1 MGKRKEKKKETAGA
15 KSAIKSQAEEAL
27 KTLMCSVQTW
37 DKLPRG
43 DQKLKFLEEQP
54 RIYPF
59 IVIREFKK
67 SSKHGQKWFLGLMN
81 CLQDFAPM
89 AEPVKEL
96 LYSPD
101 IYTEIKEELAT
112 LLSERGCPLDQDTMN
127 AIKESHSLSS
137 LFISALEKGEEGR
150 IREQLPR
157 LFSLPEERGKSLLK
171 ELLKELEGRAL
182 PLIRAALEEG
192 ENPVTEYLLELL
204 GTTSSEEL
212 HKLLMEVARDS
223 ERKELQKAAKKAVY
237 RLRSSG
243 VDVKIASDQKSILR
257 APEYKFYG
265 AIATTIDG
273 EGNRMLWLARTKALG
288 GLHLINCLLSD
299 IKGILDCSVYD
310 TNKKSYKEINSLIS
324 TQYSAAEIEP
334 EYCSYLIEEA
344 AKLNAKSDTAL
355 PEEYL
360 QARHIIG
367 DAGKTYARP
376 PIYDHFDENDIYP
389 NQMLLN
395 GCGRLLELDEFK
407 GWFISRDKMEPYN
420 FKLQEAQESRIV
432 LSEVS
437 QKERME
443 NIINDAADEL
453 LRGELKTIYR
463 HRLEENAYIL
473 YRKNRQDDAKLALI
487 AAIALDDENLPPH
500 RHPFFIDLARRSLT
514 LTEEET
520 KGRLI
525 SPP

>member
-1 MGKRKEKKKETAGA
+1 M
-15 KSAIKSQAEEAL
+15 KSQAEEAL

-37 DKLPRG
+37 DKMPRG
-43 DQKLKFLEEQP
+43 DQKLKSLEKQP

-101 IYTEIKEELAT
+101 IYSEIKEELAI
-112 LLSERGCPLDQDTMN
+112 LLSERGHPLDQDTMK
-127 AIKESHSLSS
+127 AIKESRSLSS
-137 LFISALEKGEEGR
+137 LFISALEKGEEDR
-150 IREQLPR
+150 IKVQLPR
-157 LFSLPEERGKSLLK
+157 LFSLPEEWGKSLLREVIK
-171 ELLKELEGRAL
+171 EVEGRAL
-182 PLIRAALEEG
+182 PLVRAALQEG

-204 GTTSSEEL
+204 GSTTSEEL
-212 HKLLMEVARDS
+212 HQLLMEVARNH

-243 VDVKIASDQKSILR
+243 VDVKITPDQKSILR
-257 APEYKFYG
+257 PPEYKFYG
-265 AIATTIDG
+265 ATATAIDG
-273 EGNRMLWLARTKALG
+273 EGKRMLWLARTKALG

-310 TNKKSYKEINSLIS
+310 TNKKSYKEINSLIF
-324 TQYSAAEIEP
+324 TQYSAAAIEP
-334 EYCSYLIEEA
+334 EYCSYLIEKA
-344 AKLNAKSDTAL
+344 AKLNAESDTAL

-367 DAGKTYARP
+367 DAGKTYTRP
-376 PIYDHFDENDIYP
+376 PIYEHFDQNDIYP

-395 GCGRLLELDEFK
+395 SCARLLELEEFK
-407 GWFISRDKMEPYN
+407 GWFISREKMEPYN

-437 QKERME
+437 QKERID
-443 NIINDAADEL
+443 NIINDAVDEL
-453 LRGELKTIYR
+453 LQGELKTTYR
-463 HRLEENAYIL
+463 RRLEENAYIL
-473 YRKNRQDDAKLALI
+473 FRKNRQDDAKLALI

-500 RHPFFIDLARRSLT
+500 RHPFFINLARRSFT
-514 LTEEET
+514 LIEEESR
-520 KGRLI
+520 GRLI